1 MGYYVSC
8 CLSFSWLVLILKI
21 DIICNPHIS
30 FIILNMQRSYNGG
43 TIFLQMHF
51 PMPHWLRRLGGKPA
65 EALCM
70 GFCGGFGTGRRTEV
84 ESSAKVDSPKQKIEK
99 LLS

>member
-1 MGYYVSC
+1 MY
-8 CLSFSWLVLILKI
+8 
-21 DIICNPHIS
+21 
-30 FIILNMQRSYNGG
+30 
-43 TIFLQMHF
+43 F